1 MATLGQS
8 RLAKL
13 TTLPS
18 GSFVID
24 DVNDAMRYWYLS
36 GVPVI
41 ILSALQSGTESDTYD
56 LPGRNSF
63 IIDSKTAVAINL
75 QGSLDGS
82 TFTTICTTSGSATLQ
97 VFNALTATTGAMI
110 TAPFRYY
117 RLTAAS
123 NATANFSAVRR

>member
-1 MATLGQS
+1 MATLGQA

-13 TTLPS
+13 ATLPS

-36 GVPVI
+36 VVPTVI
-41 ILSALQSGTESDTYD
+41 LNALNASQASDIYD

-63 IIDSKTAVAINL
+63 VVDSKTAVIINV

-82 TFTTICTTSGSATLQ
+82 TFVTICSTTAAATVQ
-97 VFNALTATTGAMI
+97 TFNVNTATA
-110 TAPFRYY
+110 FRYY

-123 NATANFSAVRR
+123 NVTAHFSAVRS

>member
-1 MATLGQS
+1 MATLGQA

-13 TTLPS
+13 TTLTS

-36 GVPVI
+36 VVPTVI
-41 ILSALQSGTESDTYD
+41 LNALNASQASDIYD

-63 IIDSKTAVAINL
+63 VVDSKTAVIINV

-82 TFTTICTTSGSATLQ
+82 TFVTICSTTAAATVQ
-97 VFNALTATTGAMI
+97 TFNVNTATA
-110 TAPFRYY
+110 FRYY

-123 NATANFSAVRR
+123 NVTAHFSAVRS

>member
-1 MATLGQS
+1 MATLGQA

-13 TTLPS
+13 ATLPS

-36 GVPVI
+36 VVPTVI
-41 ILSALQSGTESDTYD
+41 LNALNASQASDIYD

-63 IIDSKTAVAINL
+63 VVDSRTAVIVNV

-82 TFTTICTTSGSATLQ
+82 TFVTICSTTAAATVQ
-97 VFNALTATTGAMI
+97 TFNFNTATA
-110 TAPFRYY
+110 FRYY
-117 RLTAAS
+117 RLTAAT
-123 NATANFSAVRR
+123 NVTAHFSAVRS

>member
-1 MATLGQS
+1 MATLGQA

-36 GVPVI
+36 VVPTVI
-41 ILSALQSGTESDTYD
+41 LNALNASQASDIYD

-63 IIDSKTAVAINL
+63 VVDSKSSTAINV

-82 TFTTICTTSGSATLQ
+82 TFLTICSTTAATGIQ
-97 VFNALTATTGAMI
+97 TFNFNTATA
-110 TAPFRYY
+110 FRYY
-117 RLTAAS
+117 RLTAAT
-123 NATANFSAVRR
+123 NVTAHFSAVRS

>member
-1 MATLGQS
+1 MATLGQA

-13 TTLPS
+13 TTLTS

-36 GVPVI
+36 VVPTVI
-41 ILSALQSGTESDTYD
+41 LNALNTSQASDIYD

-63 IIDSKTAVAINL
+63 VVVSKTAVIINV

-82 TFTTICTTSGSATLQ
+82 TFVNICSTTAAATVQ
-97 VFNALTATTGAMI
+97 TFNVNTATA
-110 TAPFRYY
+110 FRYY

-123 NATANFSAVRR
+123 NVTAHFSAVRS

>member
-1 MATLGQS
+1 MATLGQA

-24 DVNDAMRYWYLS
+24 DVNEAMRYWYLS
-36 GVPVI
+36 VVPTVI
-41 ILSALQSGTESDTYD
+41 LNALKAGTESDIYD

-63 IIDSKTAVAINL
+63 VVDSKTATIINV

-82 TFTTICTTSGSATLQ
+82 TFLTICSTTAAATVQ
-97 VFNALTATTGAMI
+97 TFNFNTATA
-110 TAPFRYY
+110 FRYY
-117 RLTAAS
+117 RLTAG
-123 NATANFSAVRR
+123 ATATAHFSAVRS

>member
-1 MATLGQS
+1 MATLGQA

-13 TTLPS
+13 TTLTS

-36 GVPVI
+36 VVPTVI
-41 ILSALQSGTESDTYD
+41 LNALNTSQASDIYD

-63 IIDSKTAVAINL
+63 VVDSKTAVIINV

-82 TFTTICTTSGSATLQ
+82 TFVNICSTTAAATVQ
-97 VFNALTATTGAMI
+97 TFNVNTATA
-110 TAPFRYY
+110 FRYY

-123 NATANFSAVRR
+123 NVTAHFSAVRS

>member
-1 MATLGQS
+1 MATLGQA

-24 DVNDAMRYWYLS
+24 DVNEAMRYWYLS
-36 GVPVI
+36 VVPTVI
-41 ILSALQSGTESDTYD
+41 LNALKAGTESDIYD

-63 IIDSKTAVAINL
+63 VVDSKTATIINV

-82 TFTTICTTSGSATLQ
+82 TFLTICSTTAAATVQ
-97 VFNALTATTGAMI
+97 TFNVNTATA
-110 TAPFRYY
+110 FRYY
-117 RLTAAS
+117 RLTAAT
-123 NATANFSAVRR
+123 NVTAHFSAVRS

>member
-1 MATLGQS
+1 MATLGQA

-36 GVPVI
+36 VVPTVI
-41 ILSALQSGTESDTYD
+41 LNALNASQASDIYD

-63 IIDSKTAVAINL
+63 VVDSKTATAIDV

-82 TFTTICTTSGSATLQ
+82 TFLTICSTNAATGIQ
-97 VFNALTATTGAMI
+97 TFNFNTATA
-110 TAPFRYY
+110 FRYY
-117 RLTAAS
+117 RLTAAT
-123 NATANFSAVRR
+123 NATAHFSAVRS

>member
-1 MATLGQS
+1 MATLGQA

-36 GVPVI
+36 VVPTVI
-41 ILSALQSGTESDTYD
+41 LNALNASQASDIYD

-63 IIDSKTAVAINL
+63 VVDSKTATIINV

-82 TFTTICTTSGSATLQ
+82 TFLSICSTTANATVQ
-97 VFNALTATTGAMI
+97 TFNFNTATA
-110 TAPFRYY
+110 FRYY

-123 NATANFSAVRR
+123 NVTAHFSAVRS

>member
-36 GVPVI
+36 VVPTVI
-41 ILSALQSGTESDTYD
+41 LNALSASQASDIYD

-63 IIDSKTAVAINL
+63 VVDSKTATIINV

-82 TFTTICTTSGSATLQ
+82 TFVTISSTTAAATVQ
-97 VFNALTATTGAMI
+97 TFNVLGATA
-110 TAPFRYY
+110 FRYY

-123 NATANFSAVRR
+123 NVTAHFSAVRS